1 MFSLWYDITPQ
12 EFETFLG
19 LLLYMSLVP
28 IRGRVSKYWSR
39 KALYHGLWARRF
51 MIRDRFLQIMCFL
64 KVSDINQD
72 NTNNDKLYKVRYL
85 LEYIRNQCKTF
96 FQPYRNVSIDERMV
110 KNKGRYGFRQY
121 IRDKPTKWGMK
132 LWILADSIT
141 GYTCN
146 FDVYLGRNTEMS
158 GFGLAYDVVI
168 KLVNSICD
176 QGYRLFCDNFY
187 TGVQLFK
194 DLISKGIRACGTIIP
209 NRKGYPSD
217 LKNAKT
223 FEKQANRGDIRWVRM
238 GDLLAMQWK
247 DSKIVINPFNRRPWS
262 CYPKK

>member
-1 MFSLWYDITPQ
+1 MHS
-12 EFETFLG
+12 ETDQGRDVMKGVTTVEGG
-19 LLLYMSLVP
+19 LSNVFFPSEAGTLLV
-28 IRGRVSKYWSR
+28 
-39 KALYHGLWARRF
+39 
-51 MIRDRFLQIMCFL
+51 
-64 KVSDINQD
+64 
-72 NTNNDKLYKVRYL
+72 
-85 LEYIRNQCKTF
+85 
-96 FQPYRNVSIDERMV
+96 
-110 KNKGRYGFRQY
+110 
-121 IRDKPTKWGMK
+121 RDKPTQWGMK

-141 GYTCN
+141 GYTCD
-146 FDVYLGRNTEMS
+146 FDVYLGRNTDMS
-158 GFGLAYDVVI
+158 GFGLAYDVVM

-247 DSKIVINPFNRRPWS
+247 DSKIVSFLSSIHSTGGRGHVTRKSKCNGQWREIKVKRPQLVKDYNS
-262 CYPKK
+262 